1 MKCINKKYLVLFAS
15 ILLTSSL
22 LCACSF
28 LGASQ
33 PEDLGIAKYESNNY
47 TQLSY
52 RASLYAESLCV
63 TNEDVTHTSF
73 APSEALTRVGL
84 FDLANSEVL
93 YAKDIHQS
101 LYPAS
106 TTKVMTA
113 LIALEYGNLDDVVTI
128 SSTAAS
134 ANFHANEQVSG
145 LREGEQV
152 SLRDLL
158 YGLVLYSGNDTAVA
172 IAEHI
177 SGDVPSFSELMN
189 QKAKEIFATHT
200 RYVNPHGLH
209 DDDQYTTLYDLYL
222 IFNEAIK
229 NETFMDIIAQSTY
242 SMTLTDGS
250 GNTREIPC
258 DATNYYSSGQVEQ
271 PSAATVIG
279 GKTGTTREAGSC
291 VILYALDAQNNPY
304 ISIVM
309 NASSRTVLYKDM
321 TNLIHS
327 ITTVE

>member
-1 MKCINKKYLVLFAS
+1 VRCINKKYFVLFVS
-15 ILLTSSL
+15 ILLTSSFL
-22 LCACSF
+22 YACDF
-28 LGASQ
+28 LGANQS
-33 PEDLGIAKYESNNY
+33 EDLGIAKYEANNY
-47 TQLSY
+47 TQLFY
-52 RASLYAESLCV
+52 RASLSAEPLCV
-63 TNEDVTHTSF
+63 TSEDVTRTSF
-73 APSEALTRVGL
+73 APSEALMRVGL
-84 FDLANSEVL
+84 FDLANAEVL

-113 LIALEYGNLDDVVTI
+113 LVALDYGNLEEMVTI
-128 SSTAAS
+128 SSNAAA

-158 YGLVLYSGNDTAVA
+158 HGLILHSGNDTSVA

-177 SGDVPSFSELMN
+177 SGDVSSFSELMN

-242 SMTLTDGS
+242 MMTLTDAN
-250 GNTREIPC
+250 GNTREIKS
-258 DATNYYSSGQVEQ
+258 DATNHYSSGQVGQ
-271 PSAATVIG
+271 PSAAMVIG

-291 VILYALDAQNNPY
+291 VILYARDAANNPY
-304 ISIVM
+304 ISIIM
-309 NASSRTVLYKDM
+309 NASSRGVLYNDM
-321 TNLIHS
+321 TNLINS
-327 ITTVE
+327 IATL